1 MNNPIIFVFL
11 QRKCKDMLTNRSQ
24 PHLRAQVPQTPIT
37 LYINVAKR
45 PKAWSRTYSQST
57 VIENEEA
64 GSMWPISVAP
74 RLNPRAIACGEGRR
88 PCLVLGR
95 TNAHIAHY
103 PPSALHLQC
112 DGGSWHY
119 ANADQVQER
128 LPLTVDCMCKCTGQ
142 VWLFLRFCFGKRG
155 RAMKWDER
163 EDD

>member
-1 MNNPIIFVFL
+1 MSNPIIIVFL

-24 PHLRAQVPQTPIT
+24 PHLRVQVPQTPIT

-64 GSMWPISVAP
+64 GCMRPISVAP
-74 RLNPRAIACGEGRR
+74 RLNPRAIACGECRR

-103 PPSALHLQC
+103 PPSLLHLQC

-128 LPLTVDCMCKCTGQ
+128 LLLAVDCMCKCDGAGVVIFT
-142 VWLFLRFCFGKRG
+142 VLFWKKGKG
-155 RAMKWDER
+155 HEMG
-163 EDD
+163 